1 MNKDQLWHTAL
12 GAIELSLSKAKFI
25 TWFRNTRIIELSD
38 EQVIIGVPNIF
49 TKTWLE
55 NKYHHY
61 ILEAL
66 SSSLERPLQKI
77 VYKVIP
83 ESEIKKQAYAP
94 SITPAQSH
102 SLSAAHFALQQ
113 EVKIQTPYQ
122 HSLNPK
128 YIFKTFVVGK
138 KNELAHA
145 ACQAVAHQPGTVYN
159 PLFIYGDV
167 GLGKT
172 HLMQAVGN
180 QILLQTAHKKVL
192 YVTSETFT
200 NEFISAVQEGKA
212 HHFKNKYRSIDVLLI
227 DDIQFMAGKE
237 GTQEAFFHTFNH
249 LHQINKQIVITSD
262 RPPKSITALGT
273 RLLSRFEWG
282 MIVDISAPDLE
293 TRIAILQEKCK
304 EKSIAITPDV
314 LQYIASHIQNNI
326 RELEGALNRIVAHKD
341 LHHIEPTLENIK
353 DILSTLIQPP
363 KRGAIT
369 KKDILE
375 IVAEFFHVKM
385 GDLVGNSRK
394 KELVVPRQIAMFL
407 MREEIKTSFPSI
419 GEELG
424 GRDHTT
430 AMYAHTKI
438 KKNIEDDQKL
448 QDNVELI
455 KERIYNKVPV
465 HAM

>member
-1 MNKDQLWHTAL
+1 MHKDQLWQAVL
-12 GAIELSLSKAKFI
+12 GTIELTLSKAKFI
-25 TWFRNTRIIELSD
+25 TWFRNTRIIELSE
-38 EQVIIGVPNIF
+38 EQVVIGVPNVF

-66 SSSLERPLQKI
+66 SSAIEKPVQKI

-83 ESEIKKQAYAP
+83 ESEIKKHPLVLPATP
-94 SITPAQSH
+94 SKHTQN
-102 SLSAAHFALQQ
+102 LSAANFVFQGSGR
-113 EVKIQTPYQ
+113 IPGYQ
-122 HSLNPK
+122 HGLNPK
-128 YIFKTFVVGK
+128 YLFKTFVVGK

-145 ACQAVAHQPGTVYN
+145 ACQAVARKPGTVYN
-159 PLFIYGDV
+159 PLFIYGEV

-180 QILLQTAHKKVL
+180 QILYEFGSKKVL

-200 NEFISAVQEGKA
+200 NEFITAVQEGKA
-212 HHFKNKYRSIDVLLI
+212 NYFKNKYRSSDVLLI

-249 LHQINKQIVITSD
+249 LHQLNKQIVITSD

-273 RLLSRFEWG
+273 RLLSRFAWG

-304 EKSIAITPDV
+304 EKSLVITQDV

-326 RELEGALNRIVAHKD
+326 RELEGALNRIVAHRE

-353 DILSTLIQPP
+353 DILSTIIHPP

-369 KKDILE
+369 TKDILE
-375 IVAEFFHVKM
+375 IVAEFFNIKM
-385 GDLVGNSRK
+385 PDLVGNSRK

-438 KKNIEDDQKL
+438 KKDIVNDDKL
-448 QDNVELI
+448 RDNVDLI
-455 KERIYNKVPV
+455 KERIYNNIPV
-465 HAM
+465 HVT